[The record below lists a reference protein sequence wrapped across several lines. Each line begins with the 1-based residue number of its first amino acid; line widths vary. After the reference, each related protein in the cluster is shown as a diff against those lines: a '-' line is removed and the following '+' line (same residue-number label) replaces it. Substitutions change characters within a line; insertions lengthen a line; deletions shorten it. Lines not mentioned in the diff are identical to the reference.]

1 MRKKKDEDYLEDVF
15 WEWEVE
21 FLSFWERIE
30 IEKKWFKK
38 ESNDIQI
45 AATYSKSTI
54 WRLYLQTEVVLDDCK
69 KSFQSRQLE
78 PKNLLFAIVFA
89 FPFLPRTSLAVLSV

>member
-1 MRKKKDEDYLEDVF
+1 MRKKKDGDYLEGVF

-21 FLSFWERIE
+21 FLSFWERIK

-54 WRLYLQTEVVLDDCK
+54 RRLNAETEVVLDDCK

-78 PKNLLFAIVFA
+78 QKNSLLW
-89 FPFLPRTSLAVLSV
+89 

>member
-1 MRKKKDEDYLEDVF
+1 MRKKKDEDCLEDVF

-21 FLSFWERIE
+21 FLSFWERIK

-54 WRLYLQTEVVLDDCK
+54 WRLNVETEVVLDDSA
-69 KSFQSRQLE
+69 KSFQSRNSSQ
-78 PKNLLFAIVFA
+78 KTH
-89 FPFLPRTSLAVLSV
+89 FLW

>member
-21 FLSFWERIE
+21 FLSFWERIK

-54 WRLYLQTEVVLDDCK
+54 WRLIVETEVVLDDSK

-78 PKNLLFAIVFA
+78 QKNSLFW
-89 FPFLPRTSLAVLSV
+89 

>member
-1 MRKKKDEDYLEDVF
+1 VRKKKDEDYLEDVF
-15 WEWEVE
+15 WEWEVG
-21 FLSFWERIE
+21 FLSFWERIK

-54 WRLYLQTEVVLDDCK
+54 
-69 KSFQSRQLE
+69 
-78 PKNLLFAIVFA
+78 
-89 FPFLPRTSLAVLSV
+89 